1 MSKGKKLINQAHA
14 VYDDECSFLKWKTTT
29 KKKKPKHFNHSYT
42 FLSGN
47 NVE

>member
-1 MSKGKKLINQAHA
+1 MLVFKMENNN
-14 VYDDECSFLKWKTTT
+14 